1 MKVSAEILN
10 LVPYKPGKPI
20 SETQREFGLK
30 EVIKL
35 ASNENPLG
43 PSPQAIKAIQEHL
56 ASQHRYPD
64 PVGYE
69 LVHKISDKW
78 KVPVSQIALGNGSN
92 EIIDLLIR
100 IFCEPGDAILTS
112 EAAFVA
118 YQVCAQAARVRVRTT
133 PLRSD
138 LTIDL
143 KAIADYFFQHPNS
156 RVRLIFIP
164 NPNNPTGT
172 LVGGA
177 ELENFLT
184 RLGNRDDVLLVFDEA
199 YTEYVRDAQ
208 FKEAAQFYKEYS
220 NVLVLKTFSKVY
232 GMAGLRLGALLAP
245 EYVLEFYNRVRNP
258 FNVNDLAQVAGIAA
272 LDDQD
277 YVQASQKVVW
287 DGLDYFYQ
295 ELRRLRLPYFKSQAN
310 FVLFDTLRDVDEVN
324 LNLLKKG
331 IILRPVQ
338 NYGFKTLMR
347 MTVGQMDEN
356 KKAIQAIEK
365 MLSEVAVLSSYKPAF
380 KGEGEF

>member
-10 LVPYKPGKPI
+10 LIPYKPGKPI
-20 SETQREFGLK
+20 SETQREYGLT

-43 PSPQAIKAIQEHL
+43 PSPKAIAAIHKYL
-56 ASQHRYPD
+56 DHQHRYPD
-64 PVGYE
+64 PSGYE
-69 LVHKISDKW
+69 LVQKISEKW
-78 KVPVSQIALGNGSN
+78 NVPATQIGLGNGSN

-100 IFCEPGDAILTS
+100 IFCEPGDSILTS

-133 PLRSD
+133 PLRHND

-143 KAIADYFFQHPNS
+143 KAIADHFFHNPTAKIKM
-156 RVRLIFIP
+156 IFIP

-172 LVGGA
+172 LVGGQ
-177 ELENFLT
+177 ELDEFLI

-199 YTEYVRDAQ
+199 YTEYVRDKK
-208 FKEAAQFYKEYS
+208 FNEAAKFYKNYS

-232 GMAGLRLGALLAP
+232 GMAGFRLGALLAP
-245 EYVLEFYNRVRNP
+245 EYVLEYYNRVRNP
-258 FNVNDLAQVAGIAA
+258 FNVNDLAQVAGVAA
-272 LDDQD
+272 LEDKS
-277 YVQASQKVVW
+277 YVEQSQKVVW
-287 DGLDYFYQ
+287 EGLDYFYK
-295 ELRRLRLPYFKSQAN
+295 ELKRLNLHYYPSEAN
-310 FVLFDTLRDVDEVN
+310 FVLFDTKRNSEHVHV
-324 LNLLKKG
+324 NLLKKG
-331 IILRPVQ
+331 LILRPVQ

-356 KKAIQAIEK
+356 KKAIVAIEK
-365 MLSEVAVLSSYKPAF
+365 MLTEVSEI
-380 KGEGEF
+380 G

>member
-10 LVPYKPGKPI
+10 LIPYKPGKPI
-20 SETQREFGLK
+20 AETQREYGLT

-43 PSPQAIKAIQEHL
+43 PSPMAIAAVQKLLSQ
-56 ASQHRYPD
+56 QHRYPD

-69 LVHKISDKW
+69 LVQKISEKW
-78 KVPVSQIALGNGSN
+78 NVPATQVALGNGSN

-133 PLRSD
+133 PLRAD

-143 KAIADYFFQHPNS
+143 KALADHFFRNPTAKIKM
-156 RVRLIFIP
+156 IFIP

-172 LVGGA
+172 IVGGA
-177 ELENFLT
+177 DLEEFLI

-199 YTEYVRDAQ
+199 YTEFVRDPK
-208 FKEAAQFYKEYS
+208 FKEAAKFYKNYS

-232 GMAGLRLGALLAP
+232 GLAGLRLGALLAP
-245 EYVLEFYNRVRNP
+245 EYVLEYYNRVRNP

-272 LDDQD
+272 LDDREYMAQ
-277 YVQASQKVVW
+277 SQKAVW
-287 DGLDYFYQ
+287 EGLDYFYA
-295 ELRRLRLPYFKSQAN
+295 ELTRLKLPFYPSEAN
-310 FVLFDTLRDVDEVN
+310 FVLFDTKRNSEQVHV
-324 LNLLKKG
+324 NLLKKG

-356 KKAIQAIEK
+356 KKAILALEK
-365 MLSEVAVLSSYKPAF
+365 MLTEVSEVR
-380 KGEGEF
+380 

>member
-43 PSPQAIKAIQEHL
+43 PSPKAIEAIQKYL
-56 ASQHRYPD
+56 FQQHRYPD
-64 PVGYE
+64 PVGYD
-69 LVHKISDKW
+69 LVQKISEKW
-78 KVPVSQIALGNGSN
+78 HVPTSQIALGNGSN

-118 YQVCAQAARVRVRTT
+118 YQVCAQAARVRVKTT
-133 PLRSD
+133 SLRAD

-143 KAIADYFFQHPNS
+143 KALADYFFHHPTS
-156 RVRLIFIP
+156 KIRLIFIP

-172 LVGGA
+172 LVGGK
-177 ELENFLT
+177 ELDDFLT
-184 RLGNRDDVLLVFDEA
+184 RLGNRDDVLLIFDEA
-199 YTEYVRDAQ
+199 YTEYVRDPQ
-208 FKEAAQFYKEYS
+208 FKEAVQFYNKYS

-272 LDDQD
+272 LDDDQ
-277 YVQASQKVVW
+277 YIKSSQQVVW
-287 DGLDYFYQ
+287 SGLDYFYQ
-295 ELRRLRLPYFKSQAN
+295 ELSRLKLPFFRSQAN
-310 FVLFDTLRDVDEVN
+310 FVLFDTQRDVNQVN
-324 LNLLKKG
+324 LNLLRQG

-338 NYGFKTLMR
+338 NYGFNTLIR
-347 MTVGQMDEN
+347 MTVGQPEEN
-356 KKAIQAIEK
+356 KKAIAAIEK
-365 MLSEVAVLSSYKPAF
+365 MLSEVPVLSQK
-380 KGEGEF
+380 KWGEI

>member
-10 LVPYKPGKPI
+10 LIPYKPGKPI
-20 SETQREFGLK
+20 SETQREYGLT

-43 PSPQAIKAIQEHL
+43 PSPKAIEAIHKYL
-56 ASQHRYPD
+56 DHQHRYPD
-64 PVGYE
+64 PSGYE
-69 LVHKISDKW
+69 LVQKISEKW
-78 KVPVSQIALGNGSN
+78 NVPATQIGLGNGSN

-100 IFCEPGDAILTS
+100 IFCEPGDSILTS

-133 PLRSD
+133 PLRHND

-143 KAIADYFFQHPNS
+143 KAIADHFFHHPTAKIKM
-156 RVRLIFIP
+156 IFIP

-172 LVGGA
+172 LVGGQ
-177 ELENFLT
+177 ELDEFLV

-199 YTEYVRDAQ
+199 YTEYVRDKK
-208 FKEAAQFYKEYS
+208 FREAAKFYKNYS

-232 GMAGLRLGALLAP
+232 GMAGFRLGALLAP
-245 EYVLEFYNRVRNP
+245 EYVLEYYNRVRNP
-258 FNVNDLAQVAGIAA
+258 FNVNDLAQVAGTAA
-272 LDDQD
+272 LEDKGYIEQ
-277 YVQASQKVVW
+277 SQKVVW
-287 DGLDYFYQ
+287 EGLDYFYK
-295 ELRRLRLPYFKSQAN
+295 ELKRLNLHYYPSEAN
-310 FVLFDTLRDVDEVN
+310 FVLFDTKRNSEHVHV
-324 LNLLKKG
+324 NLLKKG
-331 IILRPVQ
+331 LILRPVQ

-356 KKAIQAIEK
+356 KKAIAAIEK
-365 MLSEVAVLSSYKPAF
+365 MLTEVSEI
-380 KGEGEF
+380 G